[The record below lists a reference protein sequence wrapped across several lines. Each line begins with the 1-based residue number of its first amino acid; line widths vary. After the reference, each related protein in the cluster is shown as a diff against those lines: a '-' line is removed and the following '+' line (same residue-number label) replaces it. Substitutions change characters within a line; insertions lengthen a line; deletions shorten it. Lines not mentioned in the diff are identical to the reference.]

1 MKLSEAQKQFIRD
14 NFKSNP
20 NLLELTRQ
28 VFEDPNIDG
37 RSKEGRAVREFLAE
51 ENLEYKTTKR
61 DKVPDIQLTDQQIE
75 FIKAQA
81 QNNLSAYQIAEI
93 LFPDI
98 NIKRFCKEHMTI
110 VEFLREYEPAYVH
123 ETETALNKTYN
134 APKIFSTAL
143 KKINSFTMR
152 EMHEDKLTHDEI
164 DCIESLMRSLSA
176 PRFVQ
181 VISNYNSMKDR
192 ELFEAEFV
200 RATWDKP
207 DLTSDEINLYIN
219 VCVDYINLKNISSHI
234 EKLNTMFNEVEDQQD
249 MTVRLAEVLKSKT
262 DEYDKCE
269 KRMESLIKKLN
280 GDRAERLKNRR
291 QDNATIISL
300 VKSFQVESERR
311 RMIELAE
318 MQKKLVEDEVER
330 LDNMESWKARILGI
344 SKHDAV

>member
-1 MKLSEAQKQFIRD
+1 MKLSEEQKQFIRD
-14 NFKSNP
+14 NFKNNP
-20 NLLELTRQ
+20 NLLDLTRQ
-28 VFEDPNIDG
+28 VFEDPTIDG
-37 RSKEGRAVREFLAE
+37 RSKEGRAVRKFLAE

-61 DKVPDIQLTDQQIE
+61 DKVPDIELTDEQIE

-81 QNNLSAYQIAEI
+81 QNNLSAFQIAEI

-123 ETETALNKTYN
+123 ETETAINRSYN
-134 APKIFSTAL
+134 PPKIFSTAL
-143 KKINSFTMR
+143 KKINTFTLQELSEER
-152 EMHEDKLTHDEI
+152 LSHDEI
-164 DCIESLMRSLSA
+164 DCVESLMRSLAA
-176 PRFVQ
+176 PRFIQ

-300 VKSFQVESERR
+300 VKNFQAESERR

-318 MQKKLVEDEVER
+318 MQKKLVEDEVTR
-330 LDNMESWKARILGI
+330 LDNMDSWKARILGI

>member
-1 MKLSEAQKQFIRD
+1 MKLSEEQKQFIRD

-20 NLLELTRQ
+20 NLLDLTRQ
-28 VFEDPNIDG
+28 VFEDPTIDG

-51 ENLEYKTTKR
+51 EQLEYKTTKR
-61 DKVPDIQLTDQQIE
+61 DKVPDIQLTDEQID

-93 LFPDI
+93 LFPDV
-98 NIKRFCKEHMTI
+98 NVKRFCKEHMTI

-134 APKIFSTAL
+134 PPKIFSTAL
-143 KKINSFTMR
+143 KKINTFIIKDMQ
-152 EMHEDKLTHDEI
+152 EDKLSHDEI
-164 DCIESLMRSLSA
+164 SCVESLMRSLSA
-176 PRFVQ
+176 PRFIQ

-300 VKSFQVESERR
+300 VKNFQAESERR

-318 MQKKLVEDEVER
+318 MQKKLVEDEVTR

-344 SKHDAV
+344 SKHDSV

>member
-1 MKLSEAQKQFIRD
+1 MNLSEEQKQFIRD

-20 NLLELTRQ
+20 NLLDLTIQ
-28 VFEDPNIDG
+28 VFEDPTLDG
-37 RSKEGRAVREFLAE
+37 RSKEGRAVRAFLAE

-61 DKVPDIQLTDQQIE
+61 EKVPDIELTDEQIE

-123 ETETALNKTYN
+123 ETETAINRTYN
-134 APKIFSTAL
+134 PPKIFSTAL
-143 KKINSFTMR
+143 KKINSFTMI

-164 DCIESLMRSLSA
+164 HCIESLMRSLSA
-176 PRFVQ
+176 PRFIQ

-318 MQKKLVEDEVER
+318 MQKKLVEDEVTR
-330 LDNMESWKARILGI
+330 LDNMDSWKARILGI

>member
-1 MKLSEAQKQFIRD
+1 MKLSEEQKQFIRD

-20 NLLELTRQ
+20 NLLDLTRQ
-28 VFEDPNIDG
+28 VFEDPTIDG

-51 ENLEYKTTKR
+51 EQLEYKTTKR
-61 DKVPDIQLTDQQIE
+61 EKVPDIQLTDEQID

-93 LFPDI
+93 LFPDV
-98 NIKRFCKEHMTI
+98 NVKRFCKEHMTI

-134 APKIFSTAL
+134 PPKIFSTAL
-143 KKINSFTMR
+143 KKINTFIIKDMQ
-152 EMHEDKLTHDEI
+152 EDKLSHDEI
-164 DCIESLMRSLSA
+164 SCVESLMRSLSA
-176 PRFVQ
+176 PRFIQ

-300 VKSFQVESERR
+300 VKNFQAESERR

-318 MQKKLVEDEVER
+318 MQKKLVEDEVTR

-344 SKHDAV
+344 SKHDSV

>member
-1 MKLSEAQKQFIRD
+1 MKLNEEQKQFIRD
-14 NFKSNP
+14 NFKDNP
-20 NLLELTRQ
+20 NLLELTRKL
-28 VFEDPNIDG
+28 FDDPTIDG
-37 RSKEGRAVREFLAE
+37 RSKEGRAVRKFLSE
-51 ENLEYKTTKR
+51 EKLDYKTTKR
-61 DKVPDIQLTDQQIE
+61 EKVPDINLTDQQIE

-81 QNNLSAYQIAEI
+81 QNNLSAFQIAEI

-123 ETETALNKTYN
+123 ETETAINRSYN
-134 APKIFSTAL
+134 PPKIFSTAL
-143 KKINSFTMR
+143 KKINTFTLQ
-152 EMHEDKLTHDEI
+152 ELQEEKLSHED
-164 DCIESLMRSLSA
+164 IECVNSLMRSLAA
-176 PRFVQ
+176 PRFIQ

-280 GDRAERLKNRR
+280 GDRAERLKNKR

-300 VKSFQVESERR
+300 VKNFQAESERR

-318 MQKKLVEDEVER
+318 MQKKLVEDEVTR
-330 LDNMESWKARILGI
+330 LDNMDSWKARILGI

>member
-1 MKLSEAQKQFIRD
+1 MKLSEEQKQFIRD

-28 VFEDPNIDG
+28 VFEDPTIDG

-51 ENLEYKTTKR
+51 EQLEYKTTKR
-61 DKVPDIQLTDQQIE
+61 DKVPDIQLTDEQIE

-93 LFPDI
+93 LFPDV
-98 NIKRFCKEHMTI
+98 NVKRFCKEHMTI

-134 APKIFSTAL
+134 PPKIFSTAL
-143 KKINSFTMR
+143 KKINTFIIKDMQ
-152 EMHEDKLTHDEI
+152 EDKLSHDEI
-164 DCIESLMRSLSA
+164 SCVESLMRSLSA
-176 PRFVQ
+176 PRFIQ

-300 VKSFQVESERR
+300 VKNFQAESERR
-311 RMIELAE
+311 RMIQLAE

-330 LDNMESWKARILGI
+330 LDNMDSWKARILGI

>member
-1 MKLSEAQKQFIRD
+1 MNLSEEQKQFIRD

-20 NLLELTRQ
+20 NLLDLTIQ
-28 VFEDPNIDG
+28 VFEDPTLDG
-37 RSKEGRAVREFLAE
+37 RSKEGRAVRAFLAE

-61 DKVPDIQLTDQQIE
+61 EKVPDIELTDEQIE

-123 ETETALNKTYN
+123 ETETAINRTYN
-134 APKIFSTAL
+134 PPKIFSTAL
-143 KKINSFTMR
+143 KKISSFTMI

-164 DCIESLMRSLSA
+164 HCIESLMRSLSA
-176 PRFVQ
+176 PRFIQ

-318 MQKKLVEDEVER
+318 MQKKLVEDEVTR
-330 LDNMESWKARILGI
+330 LDNMDSWKARILGI

>member
-1 MKLSEAQKQFIRD
+1 MKLSEEQKQFIRD

-61 DKVPDIQLTDQQIE
+61 EKVPDIQLTDEQIE

-93 LFPDI
+93 LFPDV
-98 NIKRFCKEHMTI
+98 NVKRFCKEHMTI

-134 APKIFSTAL
+134 PPKIFSTAL
-143 KKINSFTMR
+143 KKINTFTLK
-152 EMHEDKLTHDEI
+152 EMHEDKLSHDEI
-164 DCIESLMRSLSA
+164 DCVESLMRSLSA
-176 PRFVQ
+176 PRFIQ

-280 GDRAERLKNRR
+280 GDRAERLKNKR

-300 VKSFQVESERR
+300 VKNFQAESERR

-318 MQKKLVEDEVER
+318 MQKKLVEDEVAR
-330 LDNMESWKARILGI
+330 LDNMDSWKARILGI

>member
-1 MKLSEAQKQFIRD
+1 MKLSEEQKQFIRD
-14 NFKSNP
+14 NFKNNP
-20 NLLELTRQ
+20 NLLDLTRQ
-28 VFEDPNIDG
+28 VFEDPTIDG
-37 RSKEGRAVREFLAE
+37 RSKEGRAVRKFLAE

-61 DKVPDIQLTDQQIE
+61 DKVPDIELTDEQVE

-81 QNNLSAYQIAEI
+81 QNNLSAFQIAEI

-123 ETETALNKTYN
+123 ETETAINRSYN
-134 APKIFSTAL
+134 PPKIFSTAL
-143 KKINSFTMR
+143 KKINTFTLQELSEER
-152 EMHEDKLTHDEI
+152 LSHDEI
-164 DCIESLMRSLSA
+164 DCVESLMRSLAA
-176 PRFVQ
+176 PRFIQ

-300 VKSFQVESERR
+300 VKNFQAESERR

-318 MQKKLVEDEVER
+318 MQKKLVEDEVTR
-330 LDNMESWKARILGI
+330 LDNMDSWKARILGI

>member
-1 MKLSEAQKQFIRD
+1 MKLSEEQKQFIRD

-61 DKVPDIQLTDQQIE
+61 EKVPDIQLTDEQIE

-93 LFPDI
+93 LFPDV
-98 NIKRFCKEHMTI
+98 NVKRFCKEHMTI

-134 APKIFSTAL
+134 PPKIFSTAL
-143 KKINSFTMR
+143 KKINAFTLR
-152 EMHEDKLTHDEI
+152 EMDEEKLSHDEI

-300 VKSFQVESERR
+300 VKNFQAESERR

-330 LDNMESWKARILGI
+330 LDNMDSWKARILGI

>member
-1 MKLSEAQKQFIRD
+1 MKLSEEQKQFIRD

-28 VFEDPNIDG
+28 VFEDPTIDG

-51 ENLEYKTTKR
+51 EQLEYKTTKR
-61 DKVPDIQLTDQQIE
+61 EKVPDIQLTDEQIE

-93 LFPDI
+93 LFPDV
-98 NIKRFCKEHMTI
+98 NVKRFCKEHMTI

-134 APKIFSTAL
+134 PPKIFSTAL
-143 KKINSFTMR
+143 KKINTFTLR
-152 EMHEDKLTHDEI
+152 EMDEEKLSHDEI

-300 VKSFQVESERR
+300 VKNFQAESERR

-330 LDNMESWKARILGI
+330 LDNMDSWKARILGI

>member
-1 MKLSEAQKQFIRD
+1 MNLSEEQKQFIRD

-20 NLLELTRQ
+20 NLLDLTRQ
-28 VFEDPNIDG
+28 VFEDPTIDG
-37 RSKEGRAVREFLAE
+37 RSKEGRAVRAFLAE
-51 ENLEYKTTKR
+51 EKLEYKTTKR
-61 DKVPDIQLTDQQIE
+61 EKVPDIELTDEQIE

-123 ETETALNKTYN
+123 ETETAINRAYN
-134 APKIFSTAL
+134 PPKIFSTAL
-143 KKINSFTMR
+143 KKINTFTLK
-152 EMHEDKLTHDEI
+152 EMHEEKLSHDEI
-164 DCIESLMRSLSA
+164 DCVESLMRSLSA
-176 PRFVQ
+176 PRFIQ

-280 GDRAERLKNRR
+280 GDRAERLKNKR

-300 VKSFQVESERR
+300 VKNFQAESERR

-318 MQKKLVEDEVER
+318 MQKKLVEDEVTR
-330 LDNMESWKARILGI
+330 LDNMDSWKARILGI

>member
-1 MKLSEAQKQFIRD
+1 MNLSEQQKEFIRD
-14 NFKSNP
+14 NFKANP
-20 NLLELTRQ
+20 NLLDLTIQ
-28 VFEDPNIDG
+28 VFEDPTLDG
-37 RSKEGRAVREFLAE
+37 RSKEGRAVRAFLAE
-51 ENLEYKTTKR
+51 EKLEYKTTKR
-61 DKVPDIQLTDQQIE
+61 EKVPDIQLTDQQIE

-98 NIKRFCKEHMTI
+98 HIKRFCKEHMTI

-291 QDNATIISL
+291 QDTATIISL
-300 VKSFQVESERR
+300 VKSFQIESERR

-344 SKHDAV
+344 SKHDAT

>member
-1 MKLSEAQKQFIRD
+1 MNLSEEQKQFIRD

-20 NLLELTRQ
+20 NLLDLTRQ

-37 RSKEGRAVREFLAE
+37 RSKEGRAVRAFLAE
-51 ENLEYKTTKR
+51 EKLEYKTTKR
-61 DKVPDIQLTDQQIE
+61 EKVPDIELTDEQIE

-123 ETETALNKTYN
+123 ETETAINRAYN
-134 APKIFSTAL
+134 PPKIFSTAL
-143 KKINSFTMR
+143 KKINTFTLK
-152 EMHEDKLTHDEI
+152 EMHEEKLSHDEI
-164 DCIESLMRSLSA
+164 DCVESLMRSLSA
-176 PRFVQ
+176 PRFIQ

-280 GDRAERLKNRR
+280 GDRAERLKNKR

-300 VKSFQVESERR
+300 VKNFQAESERR

-318 MQKKLVEDEVER
+318 MQKKLVEDEVTR
-330 LDNMESWKARILGI
+330 LDNMDSWKARILGI

>member
-1 MKLSEAQKQFIRD
+1 MKLSEEQKQFIRD

-61 DKVPDIQLTDQQIE
+61 EKVPDIELTDEQIE

-93 LFPDI
+93 LFPDV
-98 NIKRFCKEHMTI
+98 NVKRFCKEHMTI

-134 APKIFSTAL
+134 PPKIFSTAL
-143 KKINSFTMR
+143 KKINAFTLR
-152 EMHEDKLTHDEI
+152 EMDEEKLSHDEI

-300 VKSFQVESERR
+300 VKNFQAESERR
-311 RMIELAE
+311 RMIQLAE

-330 LDNMESWKARILGI
+330 LDNMDSWKARILGI

>member
-1 MKLSEAQKQFIRD
+1 MKLNEEQKQFIRD

-20 NLLELTRQ
+20 NLLDLTRH
-28 VFEDPNIDG
+28 VFEDPTIDG

-61 DKVPDIQLTDQQIE
+61 DKVPDIELTDEQID

-93 LFPDI
+93 LFPDV
-98 NIKRFCKEHMTI
+98 NVKRFCKEHMTI

-134 APKIFSTAL
+134 PPKIFSTAL
-143 KKINSFTMR
+143 KKIVTFTLR

-164 DCIESLMRSLSA
+164 DCVEALMRSLSA
-176 PRFVQ
+176 PRLIQ

-300 VKSFQVESERR
+300 VKNFQAESERR
-311 RMIELAE
+311 RMIQLAE

-330 LDNMESWKARILGI
+330 LDNMESWKAKILGI

>member
-1 MKLSEAQKQFIRD
+1 MKLSEEQKQFIRD

-28 VFEDPNIDG
+28 VFEDPTIDG

-51 ENLEYKTTKR
+51 EQLEYKTTKR
-61 DKVPDIQLTDQQIE
+61 DKVPDIQLTDEQIE

-93 LFPDI
+93 LFPDV
-98 NIKRFCKEHMTI
+98 NVKRFCKEHMTI

-134 APKIFSTAL
+134 PPKIFSTAL
-143 KKINSFTMR
+143 KKINTFTLR
-152 EMHEDKLTHDEI
+152 EMDEEKLSHDEI

-300 VKSFQVESERR
+300 VKNFQAESERR
-311 RMIELAE
+311 RMIQLAE

-330 LDNMESWKARILGI
+330 LDNMDSWKARILGI

>member
-1 MKLSEAQKQFIRD
+1 MNLSEEQKQFIRD

-20 NLLELTRQ
+20 NLLDLTRQ

-37 RSKEGRAVREFLAE
+37 RSKEGRAVRAFLAE
-51 ENLEYKTTKR
+51 EKLEYKTTKR
-61 DKVPDIQLTDQQIE
+61 EKVPDIELTDEQIE

-123 ETETALNKTYN
+123 ETETAINRAYN
-134 APKIFSTAL
+134 PPKIFSTAL
-143 KKINSFTMR
+143 KKINTFTLK
-152 EMHEDKLTHDEI
+152 EMHEEKLSHDEI
-164 DCIESLMRSLSA
+164 DCVESLMRSLSA
-176 PRFVQ
+176 PRFIQ

-280 GDRAERLKNRR
+280 GDRAERLKNKR

-300 VKSFQVESERR
+300 VKNFQAESERR

-318 MQKKLVEDEVER
+318 MQKKLVEDEVTR
-330 LDNMESWKARILGI
+330 LDNMDSWKARILGI
-344 SKHDAV
+344 SKHDAI

>member
-1 MKLSEAQKQFIRD
+1 MKLSEEQKQFIRD

-61 DKVPDIQLTDQQIE
+61 EKVPDIQLTDEQIE

-93 LFPDI
+93 LFPDV
-98 NIKRFCKEHMTI
+98 NVKRFCKEHMTI

-134 APKIFSTAL
+134 PPKIFSTAL
-143 KKINSFTMR
+143 KKINTFTLR
-152 EMHEDKLTHDEI
+152 EMDEEKLSHDEI

-300 VKSFQVESERR
+300 VKNFQAESERR

-330 LDNMESWKARILGI
+330 LDNMDSWKARILGI

>member
-1 MKLSEAQKQFIRD
+1 MKLSEEQKQFIRD

-61 DKVPDIQLTDQQIE
+61 EKVPDIQLTDEQVE

-93 LFPDI
+93 LFPDV
-98 NIKRFCKEHMTI
+98 NVKRFCKEHMTI

-134 APKIFSTAL
+134 PPKIFSTAL
-143 KKINSFTMR
+143 KKINTFTLK
-152 EMHEDKLTHDEI
+152 EMHEDKLSHDEI
-164 DCIESLMRSLSA
+164 DCVESLMRSLSA
-176 PRFVQ
+176 PRFIQ

-280 GDRAERLKNRR
+280 GDRAERLKNKR

-300 VKSFQVESERR
+300 VKNFQAESERR

-318 MQKKLVEDEVER
+318 MQKKLVEDEVAR
-330 LDNMESWKARILGI
+330 LDNMDSWKARILGI

>member
-1 MKLSEAQKQFIRD
+1 MKLSEEQKQFIRD

-28 VFEDPNIDG
+28 VFEDPTIDG

-51 ENLEYKTTKR
+51 EQLEYKTTKR
-61 DKVPDIQLTDQQIE
+61 EKVPDIQLTDEQVE

-93 LFPDI
+93 LFPDV
-98 NIKRFCKEHMTI
+98 NVKRFCKEHMTI

-134 APKIFSTAL
+134 PPKIFSTAL
-143 KKINSFTMR
+143 KKINTFTLR
-152 EMHEDKLTHDEI
+152 EMDEEKLSHDEI
-164 DCIESLMRSLSA
+164 DCIEALMRSLSA

-300 VKSFQVESERR
+300 VKNFQAESERR
-311 RMIELAE
+311 RMIQLAE

-330 LDNMESWKARILGI
+330 LDNMDSWKARILGI

>member
-1 MKLSEAQKQFIRD
+1 MNLSEEQKQFIRD

-20 NLLELTRQ
+20 NLLDLTRQ

-37 RSKEGRAVREFLAE
+37 RSREGRAVRAFLAE
-51 ENLEYKTTKR
+51 EKLEYKTTKR
-61 DKVPDIQLTDQQIE
+61 EKVPDIELTDEQIE

-123 ETETALNKTYN
+123 ETETAINRAYN
-134 APKIFSTAL
+134 PPKIFSTAL
-143 KKINSFTMR
+143 KKINTFTLQ
-152 EMHEDKLTHDEI
+152 EMHEEKLSHDEI
-164 DCIESLMRSLSA
+164 DCVESLMRSLSA
-176 PRFVQ
+176 PRFIQ

-280 GDRAERLKNRR
+280 GDRAERLKNKR

-300 VKSFQVESERR
+300 VKNFQAESERR

-318 MQKKLVEDEVER
+318 MQKKLVEDEVTR
-330 LDNMESWKARILGI
+330 LDNMDSWKARILGI

>member
-1 MKLSEAQKQFIRD
+1 MKLSEEQKQFIRD
-14 NFKSNP
+14 NFKTNP
-20 NLLELTRQ
+20 NLLDLTRE
-28 VFEDPNIDG
+28 VFEDPFIDG

-51 ENLEYKTTKR
+51 ESLDYKTTKR
-61 DKVPDIQLTDQQIE
+61 DKVPDIELTDEQID
-75 FIKAQA
+75 FVKAQA

-93 LFPDI
+93 LFPDV
-98 NIKRFCKEHMTI
+98 NVKRFCKEHMTI

-134 APKIFSTAL
+134 PPKIFSTAL
-143 KKINSFTMR
+143 KKIVTFTLR

-164 DCIESLMRSLSA
+164 DCVESLMRSLSA
-176 PRFVQ
+176 PRLIQ

-300 VKSFQVESERR
+300 VKSFQIESERR
-311 RMIELAE
+311 RMVQLAE
-318 MQKKLVEDEVER
+318 MQKKLVEDEVTR
-330 LDNMESWKARILGI
+330 LDNMESWKAKILGI
-344 SKHDAV
+344 SKHDAI

>member
-1 MKLSEAQKQFIRD
+1 MNLSEQQKRFIRD
-14 NFKSNP
+14 NFKTNP
-20 NLLELTRQ
+20 NLLDLTIQ
-28 VFEDPNIDG
+28 VFEDPTLDG
-37 RSKEGRAVREFLAE
+37 RSKEGRAVRAFLAE
-51 ENLEYKTTKR
+51 EKLEYKTTKR
-61 DKVPDIQLTDQQIE
+61 DKVPDIKLTDQQIE

-300 VKSFQVESERR
+300 VKSFQIESERR

-330 LDNMESWKARILGI
+330 LDNMDSWKARILGI

>member
-1 MKLSEAQKQFIRD
+1 MKLSEEQKQFIRD

-28 VFEDPNIDG
+28 VFEDPTIDG

-51 ENLEYKTTKR
+51 EQLEYKTTKR
-61 DKVPDIQLTDQQIE
+61 EKVPDIQLTDEQIE

-93 LFPDI
+93 LFPDV
-98 NIKRFCKEHMTI
+98 NVKRFCKEHMTI

-134 APKIFSTAL
+134 PPKIFSTAL
-143 KKINSFTMR
+143 KKINTFTLR
-152 EMHEDKLTHDEI
+152 EMDEEKLSHDEI

-300 VKSFQVESERR
+300 VKNFQAESERR
-311 RMIELAE
+311 RMIQLAE

-330 LDNMESWKARILGI
+330 LDNMDSWKARILGI

>member
-1 MKLSEAQKQFIRD
+1 MNLSEEQKQFIRD

-28 VFEDPNIDG
+28 VFEDPTIDG
-37 RSKEGRAVREFLAE
+37 RSKEGRAVREFLADE
-51 ENLEYKTTKR
+51 QLEYKTTKR
-61 DKVPDIQLTDQQIE
+61 EKVPDIKLTDEQVE

-93 LFPDI
+93 LFPDV
-98 NIKRFCKEHMTI
+98 NVKRFCKEHMTI

-134 APKIFSTAL
+134 PPKIFSTAL
-143 KKINSFTMR
+143 KKINTFTLR
-152 EMHEDKLTHDEI
+152 EMDEEKLSHDEI

-300 VKSFQVESERR
+300 VKNFQAESERR

-330 LDNMESWKARILGI
+330 LDNMDSWKARILGI